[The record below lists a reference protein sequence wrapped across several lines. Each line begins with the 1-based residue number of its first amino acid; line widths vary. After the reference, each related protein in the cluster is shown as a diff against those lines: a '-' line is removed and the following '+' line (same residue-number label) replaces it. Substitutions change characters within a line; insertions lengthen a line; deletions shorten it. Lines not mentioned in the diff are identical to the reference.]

1 MNAPATAASPRALAL
16 VEALGLEPHPEG
28 GWFRR
33 TWTAPARVNT
43 ANGERATASAILFLL
58 DEDMEAAWHVVRS
71 DELWLWHGPGRL
83 EIDLGGTGDAPA
95 DPRRVVLASPDSPS
109 GIDEGGAG
117 ALRTGATD
125 ASNPVQLLVP
135 AGVWQRTVARG
146 GPALATCVVSPEFSY
161 EDWELAENNA

>member
-1 MNAPATAASPRALAL
+1 MSTPSTPASPRALDLVAAL
-16 VEALGLEPHPEG
+16 DLEPHPEG

-33 TWTAPARVNT
+33 TWTAPARVDT
-43 ANGERATASAILFLL
+43 ANGKRATASAILFLL

-95 DPRRVVLASPDSPS
+95 EPRRVVLASPVPASP
-109 GIDEGGAG
+109 IDEGAAG
-117 ALRTGATD
+117 ARGTGATD

-161 EDWELAENNA
+161 EDWKLAEDDA